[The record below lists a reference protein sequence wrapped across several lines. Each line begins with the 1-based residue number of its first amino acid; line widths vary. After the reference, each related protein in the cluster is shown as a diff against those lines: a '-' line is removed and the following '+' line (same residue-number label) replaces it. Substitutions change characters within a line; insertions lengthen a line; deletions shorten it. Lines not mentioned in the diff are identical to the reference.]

1 MSKPRIVKVLVGG
14 TLVAAVVLLL
24 AGCGKQ
30 LSERG
35 WTVVP
40 NTRKAS
46 LAVKNADL
54 GIVLGDVRLALLNDS
69 TGVVDTL
76 RGWHVKRSGTALQIQ
91 TDRPKKTTWTV
102 TVSDSAVD
110 FRVSASNA
118 VLFGVAPA
126 SEQRIPARV
135 RSQDN
140 GVMYTALGPISAA
153 NIHHLFDRQTD
164 IMICFPEMS
173 RLRRNPSQ
181 QDQMVVQ
188 ISVSPK
194 APEISLLRHYYTDVV
209 GIAHYQKTKF
219 KPVYVPYPGRFKR
232 APTGWCSWYC
242 YYMKANEK
250 DMVKETD
257 VLARELKPYGLEY
270 VQLDACYT
278 RGKEANWLEWNKE
291 LFPHGGKW
299 LFQYIS
305 SKGLKPGLWVN
316 AYGANYAKPAM
327 ADKYPENFFLRDKNG
342 RLSGACCTADTT
354 VVRLD
359 YTNPAVLE
367 KHLKPLFHT
376 LVDDWGLRYLKDA
389 GWGTWMDY
397 YEKNRANAF
406 DSTLDSRV
414 VYRRVQK
421 AIREIMGPTNYI
433 NGCAMHEV
441 GVGFGYYDGSRVG
454 GDDYAR
460 WAPEKGKGNRNSMS
474 MQTFFN
480 SLFGANY
487 LNGICWWS
495 DPDVVMVRPPLT
507 MEEARTIVTTIA
519 LSGQTYMISDFMA
532 ELPDERMEL
541 YKKTMPTMP
550 IHAVDLFP
558 FRTEPVCC
566 PKPKSFPKALDLKV
580 SAATGTYD
588 VVAVYNWSDQPV
600 MRTVAFARDLGLD
613 RAPRLVFD
621 FWQQKFLGIFT
632 DSLSVEIPVHGV
644 RALVIRPVEPTPQ
657 VIATSRH
664 ISGAYSV
671 KSVSWDEGAATLSGR
686 SQAVNGIP
694 YAVFVYVPGGKKL
707 SQVTANTKVL
717 YHTQTG
723 SVVKV
728 LLQGKEEP
736 IEWKL
741 VFGT

>member
-1 MSKPRIVKVLVGG
+1 MKRTVITGIVAGVLVGG
-14 TLVAAVVLLL
+14 LVLLL
-24 AGCGKQ
+24 GGCGKQ
-30 LSERG
+30 LSKQG

-40 NTRKAS
+40 SARKAS
-46 LAVKNADL
+46 LTIRNADL
-54 GIVLGDVRLALLNDS
+54 GVVLDDVRFALRNDT
-69 TGVVDTL
+69 TGVLDTL
-76 RGWHVKRSGTALQIQ
+76 RAWRVNRKSGTLEIQ
-91 TDRPKKTTWTV
+91 TAEPKSATWTV
-102 TVSDSAVD
+102 SVSDSAVD
-110 FRVSASNA
+110 FRCSAPNA
-118 VLFGVAPA
+118 VIVGIAPA
-126 SEQRIPARV
+126 PEQRIPARV

-140 GVMYTALGPISAA
+140 GVIYTALGSISAA
-153 NIHHLFDRQTD
+153 DIHHLFDRPTD
-164 IMICFPEMS
+164 IMISFSGSSSLVRDPS
-173 RLRRNPSQ
+173 NP
-181 QDQMVVQ
+181 DQMVVR
-188 ISVSPK
+188 IDVAPD
-194 APEISLLRHYYTDVV
+194 APELSLLRHYYTDVV

-242 YYMKANEK
+242 YYMNANEK

-278 RGKEANWLEWNKE
+278 RGKDANWLEWNKD
-291 LFPHGGKW
+291 LFPRGGKW

-305 SKGLKPGLWVN
+305 SKGLKPGLWLN

-342 RLSGACCTADTT
+342 HLSGACCTADTT

-397 YEKNRANAF
+397 YEKNRSNAF
-406 DSTLDSRV
+406 DSTMDSRV
-414 VYRRVQK
+414 AYRRVQK

-460 WAPEKGKGNRNSMS
+460 WAPEKGKGHRSSMS

-558 FRTEPVCC
+558 FRTDPVCC

-580 SAATGTYD
+580 NSVTGAYD
-588 VVAVYNWSDQPV
+588 VVAVYNWSDEPV
-600 MRTVAFARDLGLD
+600 MKTVAFARDFGLE

-644 RALVIRPVEPTPQ
+644 RALVIRPVGTTPQ

-664 ISGAYSV
+664 ISGAFSV
-671 KSVSWDEGAATLSGR
+671 KSVNWDSQSQTLSGE
-686 SQAVNGIP
+686 SATVNGVP
-694 YAVFVYVPGGKKL
+694 YALFVYVPSGMSLEK
-707 SQVTANTKVL
+707 VEANSKVL
-717 YHTQTG
+717 YHKQTG
-723 SVVKV
+723 NVAKIVM
-728 LLQGKEEP
+728 QGQEEP
-736 IEWKL
+736 VQWKL
-741 VFGT
+741 SFAR